1 MVVARA
7 LSPLCNYST
16 LLACAQHK
24 YISFHP
30 SSLTPSSY
38 KPNASASVLS
48 NHKCLKDRNG
58 VRAFAAKKRRKD
70 KVGVL
75 ERESFENDGYEFEE
89 DVNED
94 DDGDEDEEEL
104 LMPMEKMRQWLENR
118 PAGFGQGKAYDTTV
132 EDKLLD
138 EMQQSRVAQL
148 ANINKLKHN
157 PIPPGGG
164 GGDKAPPKASE
175 VVTPAG
181 VRVRLLNLP
190 KKKNIHRDLQL
201 AFKEVPGIISI
212 SPAVTGTKKTRDPIC
227 KGYGFVYFKSEVH
240 ANRFIQIFATANIA
254 FGKIQKQIK
263 CELASPSSKDD
274 ALDIPMTNTLAKS
287 SLPVLSYHED
297 ETIIAKINNLSYESL
312 KETESN
318 EPHESESESDT
329 DSDASYDSN
338 ADISES
344 PEPAIECTEHKSTSA
359 TSKSSSSKQETK
371 PPAKKKLVAVKAKG
385 PKPAKLGSANKLKSK
400 DRSVLTGVFSKYGA
414 KAQSMA
420 SKDS

>member
-1 MVVARA
+1 MVGDRA
-7 LSPLCNYST
+7 FSPLCNSST
-16 LLACAQHK
+16 LLACA

-38 KPNASASVLS
+38 KPNASSSVLS

-75 ERESFENDGYEFEE
+75 ERESFDNDGYEFEE

-201 AFKEVPGIISI
+201 AFKEVPGIISV

-240 ANRFIQIFATANIA
+240 ANSFIQIFATANIS

-287 SLPVLSYHED
+287 SLPVLSYHEN
-297 ETIIAKINNLSYESL
+297 EPIIAKISNLSYESL
-312 KETESN
+312 EETESN
-318 EPHESESESDT
+318 ESDSDSDT
-329 DSDASYDSN
+329 DAFYDSE
-338 ADISES
+338 AEISES
-344 PEPAIECTEHKSTSA
+344 PKPAIKDTEHKSTSA
-359 TSKSSSSKQETK
+359 PSKSSSSKQETK
-371 PPAKKKLVAVKAKG
+371 PPAKKKPVAVKAKG

-414 KAQSMA
+414 KAKSMA